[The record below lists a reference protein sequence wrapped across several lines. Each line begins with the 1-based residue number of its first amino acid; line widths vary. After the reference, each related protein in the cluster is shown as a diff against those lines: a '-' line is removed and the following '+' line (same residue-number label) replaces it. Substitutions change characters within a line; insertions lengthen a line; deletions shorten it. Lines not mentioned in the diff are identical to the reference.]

1 VIEENKAQ
9 GFIALYRSIE
19 TSTTFNSLDVVQQSI
34 AIRLLLHANH
44 KDNEW
49 FDNGQQKMIVIKRG
63 QLITSRAS
71 IKKWFNNDPL
81 VTEQRIRTALTKL
94 EKLNFL
100 TKEATKH
107 YTLITICHYNDY
119 QTLREPTNQPSNQ
132 ASTKEQPSTNQA
144 LTTNNHVNHDNH
156 DNQLKDN
163 VEQKPDPIPYREI
176 IEHLNQ
182 NTGKAFK
189 HTAAG
194 HKKLIKARWQEGYT
208 LEQFKQVIDNKA
220 AEWLDDPKWS
230 QYLQPSTL
238 FGPKFDQYLNQQNK
252 GRKWI
257 PEKSDEEKM
266 LDELSRQRLA
276 SIPVPDA
283 SEFPF

>member
-1 VIEENKAQ
+1 MQ
-9 GFIALYRSIE
+9 GWIKLYRELGDKPIWLE
-19 TSTTFNSLDVVQQSI
+19 STPEQKVILIT
-34 AIRLLLHANH
+34 LLMMANH
-44 KDNEW
+44 DSKEW
-49 FDNGQQKMIVIKRG
+49 EWMGKPYKAEAGQFV
-63 QLITSRAS
+63 TS
-71 IKKWFNNDPL
+71 L
-81 VTEQRIRTALTKL
+81 QRIAAKSGKGISIQNVRTALKRF
-94 EKLNFL
+94 EKYDFL
-100 TKEATKH
+100 TDESTKVNR
-107 YTLITICHYNDY
+107 LITIVNWGIYQGSADKANKAINSQLTDY
-119 QTLREPTNQPSNQ
+119 QQSANSQ
-132 ASTKEQPSTNQA
+132 
-144 LTTNNHVNHDNH
+144 LTTNKNVRTKEGKNERI
-156 DNQLKDN
+156 KDN
-163 VEQKPDPIPYREI
+163 AGQMPDPIPYREI

-182 NTGKAFK
+182 KTGKAFK

-220 AEWLDDPKWS
+220 AEWLDDSKWN

-238 FGPKFDQYLNQQNK
+238 FGPKFDQYLNQQSK
-252 GRKWI
+252 GRKWT